1 MQNGFMTETAAAVLN
16 TAALVFAAWLIP
28 IFPFKRCHK
37 KRLLGLL
44 LNSCLITLFFLEQK
58 SDGKS
63 KKSNVSLR

>member
-44 LNSCLITLFFLEQK
+44 NSCLIKLFFLEQK